1 VDMTRFDVQ
10 RGSLVEFLIHSKEHP
25 VRFQK
30 RSESQTWSPLIERIK
45 KRNPVFKFFWNK
57 VDKPPSWKKSSPDDC
72 KKVLDDYNKVKTS
85 VDAQPSGFTSPA
97 AAAQPSKITSPV
109 VRKASLKLAHW

>member
-1 VDMTRFDVQ
+1 MTRFDVQ
-10 RGSLVEFLIHSKEHP
+10 RDSLVDFLIHSNEHP
-25 VRFQK
+25 ERFQK
-30 RSESQTWSPLIERIK
+30 GSESQTWSPLIERIK

-57 VDKPPSWKKSSPDDC
+57 VDKPPRWKKSSPDDC
-72 KKVLDDYNKVKTS
+72 KQVLDDYNRVKS
-85 VDAQPSGFTSPA
+85 VDAQPSVITSPV

>member
-1 VDMTRFDVQ
+1 MTRFDVQ

-25 VRFQK
+25 EGFQK

-57 VDKPPSWKKSSPDDC
+57 VDKPPRWKKSSPDDC

-85 VDAQPSGFTSPA
+85 VDAQPSRSTSPA
-97 AAAQPSKITSPV
+97 AAAQPSKTTSPV
-109 VRKASLKLAHW
+109 MRKASLKLAHW